1 MSQEKT
7 ETHRSR
13 PSASHTVCQVYFTG
27 RFSACP
33 RARRNKDLCPRL
45 TNVHVNWPFRC
56 HLQQQ
61 LGSQLS
67 SGFCRGLISPWMGE
81 SLNINRTRHREARA
95 MEDSTRRQGQSAGTP
110 WLSPS
115 LPATHWVQNRGMPGK
130 GFRLPSPT
138 HPIHTPHFP
147 NAQKGQ
153 LEWRGDLRTSGH
165 VFTHKDFRFYVCRI
179 LQTNVNTRG
188 RAGGSQARQA
198 ARGLGVWQPVF

>member
-1 MSQEKT
+1 MNGHDATKSRHFLGDSHRLQPPGGCRPPREKKDRPEDRQAPCLKKKQKHT
-7 ETHRSR
+7 EVDQAR
-13 PSASHTVCQVYFTG
+13 PTQSARCTSLGGFRLAPG
-27 RFSACP
+27 
-33 RARRNKDLCPRL
+33 NKDLCPRL

-147 NAQKGQ
+147 NA
-153 LEWRGDLRTSGH
+153 
-165 VFTHKDFRFYVCRI
+165 
-179 LQTNVNTRG
+179 
-188 RAGGSQARQA
+188 
-198 ARGLGVWQPVF
+198 

>member
-1 MSQEKT
+1 MSASQREKGQAGGQAGSVSQEKT

-13 PSASHTVCQVYFTG
+13 PSASHAVCQVYFTG

-81 SLNINRTRHREARA
+81 SLNINRTRHREART

-153 LEWRGDLRTSGH
+153 LEWRGDSRTSGYF
-165 VFTHKDFRFYVCRI
+165 FTHKDFRFLRM
-179 LQTNVNTRG
+179 
-188 RAGGSQARQA
+188 
-198 ARGLGVWQPVF
+198 

>member
-1 MSQEKT
+1 MSATQREKGQAGGQADSVSQEKT

-13 PSASHTVCQVYFTG
+13 PSASHAVCQVYFTG

-95 MEDSTRRQGQSAGTP
+95 MEDSTRRQGQSAGAP

-115 LPATHWVQNRGMPGK
+115 L
-130 GFRLPSPT
+130 
-138 HPIHTPHFP
+138 
-147 NAQKGQ
+147 
-153 LEWRGDLRTSGH
+153 LRHAG
-165 VFTHKDFRFYVCRI
+165 CR
-179 LQTNVNTRG
+179 TTACPG
-188 RAGGSQARQA
+188 RASVCPAPLTQSTRPIS
-198 ARGLGVWQPVF
+198 RMHRKDN

>member
-1 MSQEKT
+1 MSATQREKGQAGGQAGSVSQEKT

-13 PSASHTVCQVYFTG
+13 PSTSHAVCQVYFTG
-27 RFSACP
+27 KFSACP

-81 SLNINRTRHREARA
+81 SLNINCTRHREARA

-153 LEWRGDLRTSGH
+153 LEWRGDSRTSGH
-165 VFTHKDFRFYVCRI
+165 VFTHKDFRFLRM
-179 LQTNVNTRG
+179 
-188 RAGGSQARQA
+188 
-198 ARGLGVWQPVF
+198 